1 MFSQRV
7 QICGNYLPREMLK
20 VSFPENGKNISNF
33 QQYSEIESLISPK
46 LNEKRYLSH
55 VFLDISLQKM
65 SYLVVRIIS
74 D

>member
-1 MFSQRV
+1 MFSQRM
-7 QICGNYLPREMLK
+7 QICGNYLPHKMLK
-20 VSFPENGKNISNF
+20 VSFPENGKNIRNF